1 MARRAHRLVCA
12 ALLEQEIAGPGDAQ
26 IAVLLNEPLRLF
38 RSQLRR
44 VIGVDG
50 NGFCRSPCMKRQRL
64 VLVADDYE
72 DAAELLAELLSL
84 EFGCPT
90 VWVKDGAE
98 ALAVGLA
105 RKPLAA
111 LLDID
116 MPRMKGT
123 EVARKLREQRGKT
136 ILLVAITGR
145 IEVESLR
152 PLRLFDLVFQK
163 PLTDEDR
170 AEIERHI
177 DALLDG

>member
-1 MARRAHRLVCA
+1 M
-12 ALLEQEIAGPGDAQ
+12 GDP
-26 IAVLLNEPLRLF
+26 PL
-38 RSQLRR
+38 
-44 VIGVDG
+44 I
-50 NGFCRSPCMKRQRL
+50 
-64 VLVADDYE
+64 LVADDYD
-72 DAAELLAELLSL
+72 DAAPIMAHLLSL
-84 EFGCPT
+84 ERGYQT
-90 VWVKDGAE
+90 VAVKDGAE
-98 ALAVGLA
+98 ALAVALN

>member
-1 MARRAHRLVCA
+1 
-12 ALLEQEIAGPGDAQ
+12 
-26 IAVLLNEPLRLF
+26 
-38 RSQLRR
+38 
-44 VIGVDG
+44 
-50 NGFCRSPCMKRQRL
+50 MKRQRL

-145 IEVESLR
+145 TEVESLR
-152 PLRLFDLVFQK
+152 PLHLFDLVFQK